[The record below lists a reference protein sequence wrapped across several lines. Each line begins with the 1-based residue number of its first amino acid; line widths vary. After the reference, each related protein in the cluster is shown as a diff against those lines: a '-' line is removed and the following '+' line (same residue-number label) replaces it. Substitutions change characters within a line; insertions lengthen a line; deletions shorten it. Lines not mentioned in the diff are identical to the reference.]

1 MASLS
6 TYLAWQGTGELEC
19 GEDAGRAGVGA
30 AALVGFEIF
39 ALLESR
45 AADASDEELAL
56 TRQILPWLPSFASE
70 FVDRADELERD
81 ASAVADSGS
90 CPSHVRA
97 DVAAMRDE
105 RLVRNAG
112 PVALFAAESALE
124 EAAGSSYADALLEP
138 LTERLRR
145 YFNCAPALDRLRS
158 MRVLG
163 AFPSRDAADAVD
175 ELERATADLE
185 AIVATRG
192 ESEWSSGSR
201 GGHSAARRSSS
212 PAPRARRCSA
222 L

>member
-97 DVAAMRDE
+97 DVAAMRDA
-105 RLVRNAG
+105 LVRNAG

-158 MRVLG
+158 MRALG

-175 ELERATADLE
+175 ELERRDGGFGGDRRDARR
-185 AIVATRG
+185 IRSGPPGPGGSTRR
-192 ESEWSSGSR
+192 R
-201 GGHSAARRSSS
+201 GRSSS